1 MKLSDLKKFKN
12 HEIIT
17 CLTAY
22 DASFAGLFDQ
32 CGIDVIL
39 VGDSLGNVIKGD
51 ENTLGVTIDDMCYHT
66 QAVANKIQNSL
77 LIADMPYQTYSNP
90 NDAIKNA
97 NLLLKAG
104 AQVIKIEGG
113 EECEAVFK
121 SFQDEQIPVCGHLGL
136 QPQSI
141 QELGGYK
148 VQGREEA
155 SAQKILKDAKLLE
168 ELGVEVMVLECIPT
182 KLGKEISESI
192 SIPTIGIGAGNYC
205 DGQVLVSYD
214 MLDIN
219 LGRKPKF
226 VKNFMTGNSSIEEA
240 VKLFISEVKSRKF
253 PSADYSYE

>member
-1 MKLSDLKKFKN
+1 
-12 HEIIT
+12 
-17 CLTAY
+17 
-22 DASFAGLFDQ
+22 
-32 CGIDVIL
+32 
-39 VGDSLGNVIKGD
+39 
-51 ENTLGVTIDDMCYHT
+51 
-66 QAVANKIQNSL
+66 
-77 LIADMPYQTYSNP
+77 
-90 NDAIKNA
+90 
-97 NLLLKAG
+97 
-104 AQVIKIEGG
+104 
-113 EECEAVFK
+113 
-121 SFQDEQIPVCGHLGL
+121 GL